1 MSGPHFAG
9 HIMAALRSLVAAD
22 ARANPCQSPISVDNL
37 QQNSMDGIQQ
47 ARVRL
52 QGDPRTYRLILA
64 PAEAPITYEGRPIGD
79 AFAKPL
85 GDG

>member
-1 MSGPHFAG
+1 MSGAHFAG
-9 HIMAALRSLVAAD
+9 HIMALLRNAVIDAD
-22 ARANPCQSPISVDNL
+22 IGNGMSIDNL
-37 QQNSMDGIQQ
+37 QQNSLDGVHQ

-52 QGDPRTYRLILA
+52 AGDPRTYRLVLA
-64 PAEAPITYEGRPIGD
+64 PAEAPISYNGRPIGD